1 MPGPVFLDGEQ
12 VTLRPVEEEDLAFL
26 QRDINDPKVR
36 QPLAAMTPV
45 NAAQEQD
52 WFEQMNEDAGVSLL
66 ICTDDEPVGTIGLS
80 DINET
85 WGHAEV
91 GYWVTPDAWG
101 EGYATAATE
110 LLVGYG
116 FDQRRF
122 NKVIAHA
129 FDFNIGSRRV
139 LEKVG
144 FTEEGVHREEAFVNG
159 EFVDV
164 HRYGLLA
171 REWRTARTQ

>member
-1 MPGPVFLDGEQ
+1 MPGPVFLDGEHI
-12 VTLRPVEEEDLAFL
+12 TLRTVEEEDLAFL
-26 QRDINDPKVR
+26 QHDINDPAVR
-36 QPLAAMTPV
+36 RPLAAATPV
-45 NAAQEQD
+45 NAAQEHD
-52 WFEQMNEDAGVSLL
+52 WFEGMSEGDSVSLL
-66 ICTDDEPVGTIGLS
+66 ICTDEEPVGTIGLN

-101 EGYATAATE
+101 EGYATEATE
-110 LLVGYG
+110 LLVAYG
-116 FDQRRF
+116 FDQRRL

-129 FDFNIGSRRV
+129 FDFNTGSRRV
-139 LEKVG
+139 LEKAG

-159 EFVDV
+159 EFVDI

-171 REWRTARTQ
+171 REWRGEDE

>member
-1 MPGPVFLDGEQ
+1 MPGSVFLDGEQ
-12 VTLRPVEEEDLAFL
+12 VTLRTVEEDDLEFL
-26 QRDINDPKVR
+26 QRNMNDASVR
-36 QPLAAMTPV
+36 RSIGFAAPI
-45 NAAQEQD
+45 NAAQEQE
-52 WFEQMNEDAGVSLL
+52 WFERMSEGDDISLL
-66 ICTDDEPVGTIGLS
+66 ICADEEPVGTIGLS

-85 WGHAEV
+85 WGRAEV

-101 EGYATAATE
+101 EGYATEATE

-116 FDQRRF
+116 FDQRRL

-129 FDFNIGSRRV
+129 YDFNAGSRRV
-139 LEKVG
+139 LEKAG

-171 REWRTARTQ
+171 REWHK

>member
-1 MPGPVFLDGEQ
+1 MPGPAFLHGEQ
-12 VTLRPVEEEDLAFL
+12 VTLRTVEEEDLEFL
-26 QRDINDPKVR
+26 QRDINAPEVR
-36 QPLAAMTPV
+36 RAIGSVAPV
-45 NAAQEQD
+45 NAEQEQE
-52 WFEQMNEDAGVSLL
+52 WFERMSEDDDGVSLL
-66 ICTDDEPVGTIGLS
+66 ICAEDEPMGTIGLS
-80 DINET
+80 DHNET

-101 EGYATAATE
+101 KGYATEATE

-116 FDQRRF
+116 FDQLRL
-122 NKVIAHA
+122 NKVVAYA
-129 FDFNIGSRRV
+129 FAFNAGSRRV

-171 REWRTARTQ
+171 REWRR